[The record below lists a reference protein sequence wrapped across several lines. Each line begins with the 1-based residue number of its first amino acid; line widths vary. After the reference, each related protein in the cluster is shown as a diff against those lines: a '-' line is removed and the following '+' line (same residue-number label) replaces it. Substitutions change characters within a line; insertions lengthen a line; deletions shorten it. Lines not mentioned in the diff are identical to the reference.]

1 MPLVVGSSPASLPG
15 GLSSGGGA
23 RRVGVGAWVVSSAVS
38 LKYRT
43 DLARSTLLVVRRNS
57 VVVLG
62 DSIWSFRWRFA
73 WLMKRT
79 RVLRREADDSWISS
93 QNLLCSNHQ
102 WEIDCGRLRFW
113 VIVVYL
119 GGGGELLSADSLCR
133 WVRLVFVAI
142 RRFRQIYF
150 WGLSSPVYWSW
161 LWRSNEVSRFELS
174 CIMFVSL
181 RFSEVDP
188 RASALVRG
196 VVGLVCS
203 LGGSMVC
210 FIHDI

>member
-73 WLMKRT
+73 
-79 RVLRREADDSWISS
+79 
-93 QNLLCSNHQ
+93 
-102 WEIDCGRLRFW
+102 
-113 VIVVYL
+113 
-119 GGGGELLSADSLCR
+119 
-133 WVRLVFVAI
+133 
-142 RRFRQIYF
+142 
-150 WGLSSPVYWSW
+150 
-161 LWRSNEVSRFELS
+161 
-174 CIMFVSL
+174 
-181 RFSEVDP
+181 
-188 RASALVRG
+188 
-196 VVGLVCS
+196 
-203 LGGSMVC
+203 
-210 FIHDI
+210 